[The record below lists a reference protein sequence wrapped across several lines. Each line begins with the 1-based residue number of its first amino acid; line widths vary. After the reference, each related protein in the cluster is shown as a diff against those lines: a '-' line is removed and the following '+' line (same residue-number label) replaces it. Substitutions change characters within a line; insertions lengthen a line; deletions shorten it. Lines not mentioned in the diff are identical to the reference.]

1 MKPVGLAVK
10 CALFFCLIGTH
21 LARASA
27 SPAVPAPDL
36 EALFQRT
43 NGWIGADVAY
53 SVALDEGTSL
63 WLYGDTLV
71 GEVSEGKRRNA
82 KMINNSIALQSLGH
96 APQYFY
102 RTNSDG
108 TPASV
113 FAPDDG
119 TNSFFWP
126 WDGART
132 ARGLFLFFTQVRHTD
147 DKSAWGFQ
155 LFSASC
161 AFVSNPDSPPASWKT
176 TLKKEPWA
184 DFRGK
189 TATAYGWSAV
199 KFQNYIYVY
208 GTTAGAAGATV
219 ARAPQASLDDF
230 AQWRFFSHG
239 QWQDDPKEATP
250 IFPDKPPEALSAG
263 CRPWV
268 ASFSSIP
275 RDFPAILCCEKHP
288 SRLVLGASRGR
299 FISVPTRRG
308 PRLTFVTPARRIRNS
323 ASRANSS
330 SPMPSTPIISSTSS
344 TILSSIGR
352 VSFGSNSLG
361 DETPQ
366 NTLDYEGEAALP
378 RRSCRS

>member
-250 IFPDKPPEALSAG
+250 IFPDKPPEGTVRWLPAL
-263 CRPWV
+263 
-268 ASFSSIP
+268 
-275 RDFPAILCCEKHP
+275 
-288 SRLVLGASRGR
+288 GR
-299 FISVPTRRG
+299 FVLVYSEGLSGDIMLREASEPAG
-308 PRLTFVTPARRIRNS
+308 PWSEPRAVYQCPDTKRSKAYFCYAGKAHPELSEPGELVITYAVNSNNFFDLFNDPLLYWPRFLRLKFPW
-323 ASRANSS
+323 
-330 SPMPSTPIISSTSS
+330 
-344 TILSSIGR
+344 
-352 VSFGSNSLG
+352 
-361 DETPQ
+361 
-366 NTLDYEGEAALP
+366 
-378 RRSCRS
+378 